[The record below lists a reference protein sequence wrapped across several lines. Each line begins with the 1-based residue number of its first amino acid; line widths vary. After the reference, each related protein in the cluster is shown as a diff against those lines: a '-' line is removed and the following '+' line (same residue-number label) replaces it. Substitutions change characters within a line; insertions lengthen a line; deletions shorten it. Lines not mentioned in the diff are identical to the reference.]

1 MFCEELSMSLPALPS
16 MRIIYFTNQGSD
28 GANAVVNLL
37 EQLGQRVLLVV
48 TTPGPAARRSDGYK
62 DLVAN
67 IRPDLDVLV
76 TSHIRRLP
84 TLLKGLEP
92 DLIFVTGFPWRL
104 PAELLALPRLGCV
117 NAHPALLPRY
127 RGPNPL
133 FWHFM
138 NGETQGGLT
147 LHRMEADF
155 DTGPILSQRAIEITP
170 DDDVDSFFPK
180 IFMVGG
186 EMIVEALA
194 KVAAGD
200 PGTPQPGEGASYA
213 PLATEAERWL
223 DWSRAATQLR
233 NQIRGWGQEGVN
245 ASVEG
250 QTLLARRARVVR
262 LSPALEVAAPGKLLE
277 ESSEGLLVRAGQD
290 GLLIEDYERTGG

>member
-1 MFCEELSMSLPALPS
+1 MSLPAIPS
-16 MRIIYFTNQGSD
+16 MRIVYFTSQGAE
-28 GANAVVNLL
+28 GTNAVVGLL

-48 TTPGPAARRSDGYK
+48 TTPGPAARRTDAYK
-62 DLVAN
+62 EVVAN
-67 IRPDLDVLV
+67 MRPDLDVLV
-76 TSHIRRLP
+76 TSHMRRLP
-84 TLLKGLEP
+84 ALLKGLEP

-117 NAHPALLPRY
+117 NTHPALLPRY

-147 LHRMEADF
+147 IHRMDADF
-155 DTGPILSQRAIEITP
+155 DTGPILAQRAIEIAP

-180 IFMVGG
+180 LFMVGG

-200 PGTPQPGEGASYA
+200 PGTPQPTEGASYA
-213 PLATEAERWL
+213 PLCTDAERWL
-223 DWSRAATQLR
+223 DWSRSAPQLR
-233 NQIRGWGQEGVN
+233 NQIRGWGQEGAK

-250 QTLLARRARVVR
+250 QTIVARRARVVGI
-262 LSPALEVAAPGKLLE
+262 SPALELAQPGKLLE
-277 ESSEGLLVRAGQD
+277 ESAEGLLVRAGQD
-290 GLLIEDYERTGG
+290 ALLIEDYERAGG